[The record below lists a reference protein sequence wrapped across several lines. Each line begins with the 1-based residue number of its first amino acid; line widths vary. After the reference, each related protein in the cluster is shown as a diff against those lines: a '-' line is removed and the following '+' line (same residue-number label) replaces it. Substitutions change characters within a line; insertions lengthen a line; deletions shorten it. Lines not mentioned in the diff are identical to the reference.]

1 MKRVLSQLL
10 VTSVHVD
17 VHETESST
25 KLEKKNALHE
35 NEMHKIA
42 PHATRTLSALALKRF
57 AAMLAATAA
66 LFTVSAGF
74 AQSVAPPPKPDAV
87 KGGQLYDQG
96 DAARGVVAC
105 ASCHGA
111 AGSSTIPS
119 NPRLAGQAHE
129 YLAKQLADFKLQPGQ
144 KVPARSGA
152 DGNPTIMTSN
162 VGPLTPQD
170 MQNIAL
176 YLAQQQPK
184 DPATAGYKNLVDRGQ
199 KIWRGGIS
207 DRNVPACAA
216 CHSAN
221 GAGLPG
227 QYPRL
232 SGQFPSYIEEQLK
245 LFRSG
250 DRNNSVP
257 MHDIANRMT
266 DADIKAVSDYAAGL
280 R

>member
-1 MKRVLSQLL
+1 MKRVLFRLL
-10 VTSVHVD
+10 VTSLHRRLN
-17 VHETESST
+17 ESGLYQTEHDFAVEIR
-25 KLEKKNALHE
+25 LEKKKNTMRHF
-35 NEMHKIA
+35 I
-42 PHATRTLSALALKRF
+42 LAC
-57 AAMLAATAA
+57 ATAA
-66 LFTVSAGF
+66 GLLASATG
-74 AQSVAPPPKPDAV
+74 AYAADTAPAAKPDAV

-96 DAARGVVAC
+96 DSARGVIAC

-111 AGSSTIPS
+111 AGNSTIPA
-119 NPRLAGQAHE
+119 NPRLSGQPHE
-129 YLAKQLADFKLQPGQ
+129 YLAKQLADFKIKEGE
-144 KVPARSGA
+144 KTPARSGA
-152 DGNPTIMTSN
+152 GGNPTIMTAN

-176 YLAQQQPK
+176 YLAQQPVK
-184 DPATAGYKNLVDRGQ
+184 DPATAGYKTLVEHGQTIWRAGIADRG
-199 KIWRGGIS
+199 
-207 DRNVPACAA
+207 VPACAA

-232 SGQFPSYIEEQLK
+232 SGQFPAYIEEQLK

-250 DRNNSVP
+250 DRANSIP
-257 MHDIANRMT
+257 MHAIADRMS